1 MVETA
6 SSSIS
11 EPDLEKVLDKVLAD
25 KKPDIEEDDGLPSDY
40 DTFYFYYYTLK
51 KLCDFKSTNAFLAT
65 QCKENEYIF
74 GYLYT
79 VQMMMI
85 KVMNELADFSRDWN
99 IYTLLHYGDK
109 DLSDPLI
116 QKLKDENAVM
126 KYVYTLKTFRTT
138 ISDYL
143 YSDNSPDLNS
153 IEKDIEK
160 LNTLITEINSY
171 IVKEFEV
178 KSINEGKD
186 EARAMLL
193 TYITN
198 TCYRPESDLQPIV
211 PGHPQSEGTYKATFL
226 GNQKLSR
233 RAGLIFNGYKYTF
246 VYLLLDFSDII
257 GSKSVE
263 LIDYVKTAKTAYE
276 IRHGG
281 SEILGQLKQK
291 HAKTFSVG
299 QIVNISKE
307 RDIKAEKYDDL
318 DFVFMNR
325 DIKVIRASKFLG
337 WSGQYDLDEAA
348 FFFIDTLRGILVNP
362 EAEVELLEIT
372 YIDDELDNRG
382 DTLAYSYAFYLL
394 IGNSYANAS
403 FWIVFDRI
411 ILASTKD
418 SYRSSS
424 KYHID
429 NLISTYRDQLILS
442 KISVKRDLL
451 MKYYLSNDL
460 DMEHLNTYNEGIKRA
475 NGMLVEFLAYLYTKV
490 SYDAKLI
497 GLRVPYKATSAD
509 GLTHIE
515 TDIDALSENDEF
527 EFVCQAK
534 SSIPILKKG
543 LEEQL
548 SEILKHFD
556 GLQSRA
562 TAKKVKNI
570 VFVGNWSY
578 TGDTYFDESYKAEQQ
593 GMELEELRK
602 NQAFMKLAN
611 MGIQLV
617 FYEDF
622 RFLLLQDAT
631 NTLLVQQLDK
641 IFEHHF

>member
-1 MVETA
+1 MPATKEG
-6 SSSIS
+6 
-11 EPDLEKVLDKVLAD
+11 E
-25 KKPDIEEDDGLPSDY
+25 EEDGGLPSDY

-51 KLCDFKSTNAFLAT
+51 KLCDFKSANNFLAA

-79 VQMMMI
+79 VQMMVI

-99 IYTLLHYGDK
+99 IYTLLHYGNK

-116 QKLKDENAVM
+116 QKLRDENAIM

-143 YSDNSPDLNS
+143 YSDNNPDLKS
-153 IEKDIEK
+153 VEKDMEK
-160 LNTLITEINSY
+160 LNTLITDINSY
-171 IVKEFEV
+171 IIKEFEV

-198 TCYRPESDLQPIV
+198 TCYRPESDLQPII
-211 PGHPQSEGTYKATFL
+211 PGHPQPEGTYKATFL

-233 RAGLIFNGYKYTF
+233 RAGLIFNGYKHTF
-246 VYLLLDFSDII
+246 AYLLLDFSNII

-263 LIDYVKTAKTAYE
+263 LIDYIKNAKTAYE

-281 SEILGQLKQK
+281 SAILDQLKQR
-291 HAKTFSVG
+291 HVKTFSMG

-325 DIKVIRASKFLG
+325 DIKVVRASKFLG
-337 WSGQYDLDEAA
+337 WSGHFDLDEAA
-348 FFFIDTLRGILVNP
+348 FFFIDTLRGIVVNP

-372 YIDDELDNRG
+372 YKDDEDDDGLDN
-382 DTLAYSYAFYLL
+382 TISYTYALYLL
-394 IGNSYANAS
+394 MGNSYANAS

-411 ILASTKD
+411 ALASTKD
-418 SYRSSS
+418 SYKTDS

-429 NLISTYRDQLILS
+429 NLIKAYRGQLILS

-451 MKYYLSNDL
+451 MEYYLSKDL

-490 SYDAKLI
+490 RYDARLI
-497 GLRVPYKATSAD
+497 GLRVPYKETSTD
-509 GLTHIE
+509 GLTRIE
-515 TDIDALSENDEF
+515 TDIDALSENNEF

-534 SSIPILKKG
+534 SNIPVLKRE
-543 LEEQL
+543 LEGQL

-556 GLQSRA
+556 GLKNRI
-562 TAKKVKNI
+562 TTKKVKNI

-578 TGDTYFDESYKAEQQ
+578 AGDTYFDESYKAEQQ
-593 GMELEELRK
+593 GIELEELRK
-602 NQAFMKLAN
+602 HNAFTTLSNK
-611 MGIQLV
+611 GIQLV
-617 FYEDF
+617 FYEDL
-622 RFLLLQDAT
+622 RFLLLRNTT
-631 NTLLVQQLDK
+631 NILLVQQLDK